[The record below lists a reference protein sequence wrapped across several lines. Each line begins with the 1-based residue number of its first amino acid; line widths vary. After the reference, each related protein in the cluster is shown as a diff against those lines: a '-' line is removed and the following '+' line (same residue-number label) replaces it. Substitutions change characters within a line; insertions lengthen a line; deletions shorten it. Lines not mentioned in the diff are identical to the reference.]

1 MNCKTYKVEQM
12 IHLLYFVG
20 LTIHLTH
27 SVEQY
32 QMMHRI
38 SAIASFY
45 IRVSVRALG
54 MTELRRRGGRARY
67 PPSSCFLIRSGD
79 ITA

>member
-1 MNCKTYKVEQM
+1 M

-32 QMMHRI
+32 QRMHTI

-45 IRVSVRALG
+45 IRVSVRVRVLG
-54 MTELRRRGGRARY
+54 MTELRCRGGRARY